1 VEGANEVIEMGD
13 KLKVFSGSAHP
24 ELAQEICGLLE
35 INLGKLSIH
44 KFAND
49 NIKVKIEENVRNA
62 DVFVL
67 QPSTVPVNEGLMELL
82 IIIDAI
88 KHASANR
95 VTAVLP
101 YYPYARSDKKD
112 EPRISITA
120 RLVADLLDTA
130 GANRILTMDLHSPQI
145 QGFCRIPADQLLALP
160 ILCDYFQSKHEDD
173 YVVVAPDAGGVKMVA
188 GYAKRLH
195 QPLAIIDKRRFADD
209 DTATVLNIVGEVE
222 GKKAI
227 IFDDEISTG
236 GTLVEAAEELYSF
249 GATEVS
255 AGIVH
260 PVLVGKAIQ
269 NLSGSKLKELVVTN
283 TLPVPSEKKLDNI
296 TVLSVAPLFA
306 EAIKRIHDGESV
318 SALFR

>member
-1 VEGANEVIEMGD
+1 MGD
-13 KLKVFSGSAHP
+13 QLKVFSGSAHP
-24 ELAQEICGLLE
+24 GLAQEICNLLE
-35 INLGKLSIH
+35 TDLGKLAIH

-62 DVFVL
+62 DVFVI
-67 QPSTVPVNEGLMELL
+67 QPSTIPVNEGLMELL

-95 VTAVLP
+95 ITAVVP

-120 RLVADLLDTA
+120 RLVADLLETA

-160 ILCDYFQSKHEDD
+160 ILCDYFGAKLKDD
-173 YVVVAPDAGGVKMVA
+173 YVVVSADAGGVKMTT
-188 GYAKRLH
+188 GYAARLH
-195 QPLAIIDKRRFADD
+195 LPLAIIDKRRFADD
-209 DTATVLNIVGEVE
+209 DRAAVLNIVGDVK

-227 IFDDEISTG
+227 IFDDEVSTA
-236 GTLVEAAEELYSF
+236 GTLTEAAEHLLSF
-249 GATEVS
+249 GATEVA

-260 PVLVGKAIQ
+260 PVLVGKAITRIAK
-269 NLSGSKLKELVVTN
+269 SKLSELVVTN
-283 TLPVPSEKKLDNI
+283 TLPVPPEKKLDKM

>member
-1 VEGANEVIEMGD
+1 MGD
-13 KLKVFSGSAHP
+13 KLKVFSGSAHKD
-24 ELAQEICGLLE
+24 LAQEICGLLE
-35 INLGKLSIH
+35 VDLGELAIH

-62 DVFVL
+62 DVFVI
-67 QPSTVPVNEGLMELL
+67 QPSSVPVNEGFMELL

-95 VTAVLP
+95 ITAVVP
-101 YYPYARSDKKD
+101 YFPYARSDKKD

-120 RLVADLLDTA
+120 RLCADLLETA
-130 GANRILTMDLHSPQI
+130 GADRILTMDLHSPQI
-145 QGFCRIPADQLLALP
+145 QGFCRIPTDQLIALP
-160 ILCDYFQSKHEDD
+160 ILCDYFASKLDD
-173 YVVVAPDAGGVKMVA
+173 NSVVIAADAGGAKMTA
-188 GYAKRLH
+188 GYAKQLNL
-195 QPLAIIDKRRFADD
+195 PLAIIDKRRYADD
-209 DTATVLNIVGEVE
+209 DQAAVLHIVGDVE

-236 GTLVEAAEELYSF
+236 GTLVEAASELLNF

-260 PVLVGKAIQ
+260 PVLVGKAVEK
-269 NLSGSKLKELVVTN
+269 LSNSKLTELVVTN
-283 TLPVPSEKKLDNI
+283 SLPVPPEKQLKKM
-296 TVLSVAPLFA
+296 TVLSVAPLFS
-306 EAIKRIHDGESV
+306 EAIRRIHNGESV